1 MKLTQKYLE
10 RLADTETPKYAG
22 MYDGER
28 QEQAQYYCELRNS
41 AKDLLI
47 NPKDNQARE
56 KLSQLIKK
64 LGLN

>member
-1 MKLTQKYLE
+1 MELTQEYLE
-10 RLADTETPKYAG
+10 RLAGTETPKYKG
-22 MYDGER
+22 MYDEDR
-28 QEQAQYYCELRNS
+28 QEQAQNYCELRNS